1 MVNQNYPF
9 GKLDQ
14 SKIKKILTAKI
25 TSITL
30 RGVMTIRFNDSLAIG
45 NSINKLDIR
54 KLLKIQIR
62 DGLSNIID

>member
-1 MVNQNYPF
+1 
-9 GKLDQ
+9 
-14 SKIKKILTAKI
+14 
-25 TSITL
+25 
-30 RGVMTIRFNDSLAIG
+30 MTIRFNDSLAIG